1 MIKVRSAGPSDI
13 PAIAAIYKH
22 YVENSTCTLELKA
35 PSESN
40 MLDRFMRIT
49 GGDYPFLVASRAGEV
64 LGYAY
69 AASFRT
75 RPAFHL
81 TVEDT
86 IYVRHDSV
94 RQGIGAQLLA
104 RIVEDCQQNGFQQL
118 IATLSGDDIEPSFA
132 LHAKLG
138 FTQAGRLHQVA
149 YKFGRY
155 LDLTLLQRSL

>member
-1 MIKVRSAGPSDI
+1 MIKIRPASPNDI
-13 PAIAAIYKH
+13 PAITSIYKH
-22 YVENSTCTLELKA
+22 YVENTVATFELKA

-40 MLDRFMRIT
+40 MLERFMQIT
-49 GGDYPFLVASRAGEV
+49 AGEYPFLVASRAGEV

-69 AASFRT
+69 AAPFRT

-86 IYVRHDSV
+86 VYVRPDSL

-104 RIVEDCQQNGFQQL
+104 RVIEDCQQNDFQQL
-118 IATLSGDDIEPSFA
+118 IATLSGDDTAASLA
-132 LHAKLG
+132 LHKKLG
-138 FTQAGRLHQVA
+138 FAQVGRLTNVG

-155 LDLTLLQRSL
+155 HDLVFLQRAL